1 MLVFLDIETL
11 CTEDPEVIQ
20 FLADKIKAPATY
32 KKPESIAEWE
42 RENKPQ
48 AVKEAV
54 AKTALD
60 GLYGRICCIGYAI
73 DDGPVECIAGDDE
86 KSVLFNFFSDLEA
99 KSEYMIVNPSSV
111 MDAISGTLSMEF
123 VGHNIAGFD
132 LPFIKHR
139 SIVHGIKPT
148 EQIRLAMN
156 SGKWSNRIHDTML
169 MWAPDRDKWKG
180 LDALCKAL
188 RIPGKG
194 DMDGSMVA
202 EVWKD
207 NPQKV
212 IDYCKS
218 DVERTRALY
227 KRMMFM

>member
-1 MLVFLDIETL
+1 MLVYLDIETL
-11 CTEDPEVIQ
+11 PCDDQEVIQ
-20 FLADKIKAPATY
+20 SLSDKIKAPATY
-32 KKPESIAEWE
+32 KKSESIAEWE
-42 RENKPQ
+42 RESKPQ
-48 AVKEAV
+48 AVKDAV

-86 KSVLFNFFSDLEA
+86 KSVLFNFFSGLEA
-99 KSEYMIVNPSSV
+99 KSQYMIVDPSAV
-111 MDAISGTLSMEF
+111 MDAISGALSMEF
-123 VGHNIAGFD
+123 VGHNLAGFD

-139 SIVHGIKPT
+139 SIVHGIQPT
-148 EQIRLAMN
+148 EQIRSAMN
-156 SGKWSNRIHDTML
+156 SSKWSGRVHDTML

-180 LDALCKAL
+180 LDALCKTL
-188 RIPGKG
+188 GIPGKG
-194 DMDGSMVA
+194 DMDGSMVS
-202 EVWKD
+202 EVWKE

-212 IDYCKS
+212 IDYCKG